1 MGFLYPF
8 VRHFRAQGWRVDGC
22 ARAIG
27 TNPRA
32 IEEFDQVFDLPLS
45 RSVKDLAGMAQT
57 VLTLRN
63 VVARDY
69 DIVHVHTPI
78 AAFLARAVI
87 RRMHPSQRPSVVYT
101 AHGFHFHEGGHPVTN
116 QAFLMVERV
125 AGRWTDRLVVMN
137 AEDFEAAKRYR
148 IVPTRRLKYM
158 RGIGVDTQWY
168 APDSVAPDAVQQAL
182 GSIGMDPT
190 GGYFVTV
197 GEFSRRKRPD
207 DVVRALARMQDR
219 KTRLLLLGDGPT
231 RSYVKR
237 VAAEAGVAERVFMPG
252 KVVDIRPFVAGAV
265 ALVQAS
271 TREGLPRSIMEALS
285 LEVPAVVTDARGQ
298 GELVGSDRGAVVPIG
313 AVTRMAAEMDR
324 LVRFPDERKAMG
336 VQGRQLMVER
346 YDLSLIIR
354 DHEDLYGELLADASG
369 ANRHARG

>member
-1 MGFLYPF
+1 
-8 VRHFRAQGWRVDGC
+8 
-22 ARAIG
+22 
-27 TNPRA
+27 
-32 IEEFDQVFDLPLS
+32 
-45 RSVKDLAGMAQT
+45 MAQT
-57 VLTLRN
+57 VLTLQD

-87 RRMHPSQRPSVVYT
+87 RRMQPSQRPSVVYT

-116 QAFLMVERV
+116 QAFLMGERV

-137 AEDFEAAKRYR
+137 AQDFEAAKRYR
-148 IVPTRRLKYM
+148 IVPRRRLRYM

-168 APDSVAPDAVQQAL
+168 APDSLAPDAVQQAL

-219 KTRLLLLGDGPT
+219 QTRLLLLGDGPT
-231 RSYVKR
+231 RSSVTR

-252 KVVDIRPFVAGAV
+252 KVDDIRPFVAGAV

-336 VQGRQLMVER
+336 VRGRQLMVER
-346 YDLSLIIR
+346 YDLSLIIW
-354 DHEDLYGELLADASG
+354 DHEDLYGELLADASSS
-369 ANRHARG
+369 ANRRAR